1 MWERSDKMKF
11 EKREITLNE
20 FDSLKDAYYREKVLM
35 EEYVN
40 ALFEMDKKQSKD
52 EILKLICET
61 AEEIFL
67 LKDLMKAAVNK
78 KGI

>member
-1 MWERSDKMKF
+1 MKF

>member
-1 MWERSDKMKF
+1 MKF

-20 FDSLKDAYYREKVLM
+20 YDSLKDAYYREKTLM
-35 EEYVN
+35 NEYVN
-40 ALFEMDKKQSKD
+40 ALFEMDKKQARD

-67 LKDLMKAAVNK
+67 LKDLMIKSQNQE
-78 KGI
+78 GI